1 MTYSSGN
8 TILAADYNNFV
19 GTVNTV
25 IGVGSTQSGI
35 GYGQTSLSTV
45 SGSSSIGASEWA
57 SIITAVKN
65 AATHQGTSIDLPASG
80 PSAGN
85 TIEAYDGT
93 TSGGTS
99 YNLSSAVT
107 AINSNRDNVDTGQQ
121 TTVAG
126 SSVYTRGTDWGTA
139 GTPTIDAEF
148 RVTFASQNLLDAWFN
163 TGGEIH
169 LTFQHPNGATAQDN
183 DWRDIFN
190 NKIGTLKFGK
200 DYSSRT
206 GSSGTIT
213 TNGYTEIGA
222 TYGAMFTGTNI
233 GGGVYGANDV
243 SVTVRFASNSIYF
256 VVTFTD
262 AHVATSPS
270 TADTVASGT
279 GVSVGFR
286 KSSIYSF
293 SNPSVV
299 GISGF

>member
-8 TILAADYNNFV
+8 TILAADYNSFV
-19 GTVNTV
+19 STVNTV

-45 SGSSSIGASEWA
+45 AASSTVSASQW
-57 SIITAVKN
+57 STLLNAVRT
-65 AATHQGTSIDLPASG
+65 AATHQGTSINVDG
-80 PSAGN
+80 NPSAGD
-85 TIEAYDGT
+85 TIEAMDGT

-107 AINSNRDNVDTGQQ
+107 AINTNRDNVAAGQQ

-126 SSVYTRGTDWGTA
+126 SSVYTRGTNWGTA

-148 RVTFASQNLLDAWFN
+148 RVTFGSQNLLDAWFN

-200 DYSSRT
+200 DYSQRT

-213 TNGYTEIGA
+213 TNGYINIGA
-222 TYGAMFTGTNI
+222 SYGAFFTGTNI

-270 TADTVASGT
+270 TADVVSSGT

-286 KSSIYSF
+286 KSSQYSF